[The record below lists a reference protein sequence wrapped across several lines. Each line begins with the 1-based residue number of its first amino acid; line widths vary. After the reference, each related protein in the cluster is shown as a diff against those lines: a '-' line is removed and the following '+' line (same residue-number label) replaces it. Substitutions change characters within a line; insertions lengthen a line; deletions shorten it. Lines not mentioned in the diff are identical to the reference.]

1 MKYLPQNTEWEIDH
15 LIARWI
21 KDLDKLN
28 TDQKIHDVNP
38 VLINIFKAIT
48 RGHYTP
54 EQLKRDLEAYM
65 DKEAF
70 RGWHWTKQNEHYCEV
85 GNFKYNQLMKKE
97 HEHGFI

>member
-1 MKYLPQNTEWEIDH
+1 MKYLPQNTEWKIDN

-28 TDQKIHDVNP
+28 TDQKINEVNP

-70 RGWHWTKQNEHYCEV
+70 RGWHWTKYNEDWYESR
-85 GNFKYNQLMKKE
+85 NATYFELITKE
-97 HEHGFI
+97 REHGFI

>member
-1 MKYLPQNTEWEIDH
+1 MKYLPQNTEWEVDR

-21 KDLDKLN
+21 QDLDKLN
-28 TDQKIHDVNP
+28 TDQKIDRVNP

-48 RGHYTP
+48 RGYYTP

-70 RGWHWTKQNEHYCEV
+70 LGWEWTKDNERFYEIHSATYLKLVTKEREH
-85 GNFKYNQLMKKE
+85 NF
-97 HEHGFI
+97 I

>member
-1 MKYLPQNTEWEIDH
+1 MKYLPQNTEWKIDN

-28 TDQKIHDVNP
+28 TDQKINEVNP

-48 RGHYTP
+48 RVHYTP
-54 EQLKRDLEAYM
+54 EQLKKDLETYM

-70 RGWHWTKQNEHYCEV
+70 RGWHWI
-85 GNFKYNQLMKKE
+85 KYNEDWYESRNATYLELMQKE
-97 HEHGFI
+97 REHNFI